1 MSSDTVT
8 ISSILGILVFLW
20 HALQHSALYFV
31 ISVFLKIY
39 GTVLIIDL
47 VLLIF
52 LNDIRSNMQKQR
64 LGGRKPLIPKAKF
77 LKRWEAIKART
88 ESGNPSYY
96 KAAIL
101 EADALADEMLGE
113 IGYEGGNVG
122 ERLELIMPGQ
132 LLSAERLQEAHKI
145 RNRIIRE
152 ADFELPREEADE
164 LLAFYEAFFKELELL

>member
-1 MSSDTVT
+1 MSTDTVS
-8 ISSILGILVFLW
+8 ISSIIGIAAILW
-20 HALQHSALYFV
+20 HAVQHSALYFV

-39 GTVLIIDL
+39 GTVLIIDII
-47 VLLIF
+47 LLIF
-52 LNDIRSNMQKQR
+52 LNDIRSNLQMQR

-77 LKRWEAIKART
+77 LKRWDAIKIRT
-88 ESGNPSYY
+88 ESGNPSHY

-113 IGYEGGNVG
+113 IGYEGGDIG

-132 LLSAERLQEAHKI
+132 LLSAERLQEAHNI

-152 ADFELPREEADE
+152 SGFELPKEEAEE
-164 LLAFYEAFFKELELL
+164 LLAFYESFFKELELL